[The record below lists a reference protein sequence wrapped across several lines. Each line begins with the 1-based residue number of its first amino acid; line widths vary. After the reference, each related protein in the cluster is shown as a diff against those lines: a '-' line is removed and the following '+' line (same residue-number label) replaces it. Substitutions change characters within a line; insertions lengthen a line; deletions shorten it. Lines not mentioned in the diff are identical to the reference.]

1 MAAKKKNLGR
11 GLSAL
16 MGDDSKPAMTSGV
29 YPEPKPAAPAL
40 KVAPEKGAQTLPIGN
55 LIPTPLQPRRI
66 FRDEQ
71 IKELAESLKGAG
83 LLQPILVRPG
93 QKKDTYEIV
102 AGERRW
108 RAAQKA
114 GLHDIP
120 VLIRKMSN
128 EQVLQ
133 AAIIENVQREDL
145 TPIEEAQG
153 YSRLINDFGHK
164 QEDVAGLVGKS
175 RSHVSNMI
183 RLLTLPKEVIN
194 FLEEG
199 KLTRG
204 HARALI
210 GSKDPSALAKKIV
223 DEGWNVRDIEGVVTE
238 QKTPGKAAAKGKPPK
253 SADTLALEK
262 TISQA
267 VGLKVDIQHKGKG
280 GKMVL
285 HYKTLDQLD
294 DLCKRLGKTPEK
306 APAKKG

>member
-1 MAAKKKNLGR
+1 MAAKKKSLGK

-16 MGDDSKPAMTSGV
+16 MGDEAKPALAAGRYSDKK
-29 YPEPKPAAPAL
+29 PIPSAPKA
-40 KVAPEKGAQTLPIGN
+40 APEKGPQTLPIGN
-55 LIPTPLQPRRI
+55 LVPTPLQPRRI
-66 FRDEQ
+66 FREEQ
-71 IKELAESLKGAG
+71 IKELANSLKGSG

-114 GLHDIP
+114 GLHEIP

-128 EQVLQ
+128 EEVLQ

-164 QEDVAGLVGKS
+164 QEEVADLVGKS

-183 RLLTLPKEVIN
+183 RLLTLPKDVIK
-194 FLEEG
+194 LIEDRQ
-199 KLTRG
+199 LTRG

-223 DEGWNVRDIEGVVTE
+223 AEGWNVRDIEGIVTE
-238 QKTPGKAAAKGKPPK
+238 QKTPGKAAAKGKFAK
-253 SADTLALEK
+253 SADTLALES

-267 VGLKVDIQHKGKG
+267 VGLKVDIRHKGKG
-280 GKMVL
+280 GKLIL

-294 DLCKRLGKTPEK
+294 DLCKRLGKAPTPASPKK
-306 APAKKG
+306 A